1 MMYSLLKLSV
11 IIAVLAFGVDVAVAT
26 VPSDV
31 PSNVP
36 SEVQSNGKF

>member
-1 MMYSLLKLSV
+1 MMHLMLKNSL
-11 IIAVLAFGVDVAVAT
+11 IIAVLAFGVDVAIAT